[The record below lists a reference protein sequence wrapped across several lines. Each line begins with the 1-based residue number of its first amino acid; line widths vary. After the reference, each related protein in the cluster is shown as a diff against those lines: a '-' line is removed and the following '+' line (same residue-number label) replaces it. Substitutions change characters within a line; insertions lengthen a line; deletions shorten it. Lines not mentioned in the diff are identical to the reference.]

1 MIATPMSQNNDSLR
15 ASKLERGVG
24 YARGGGTMVMRSDS
38 RGRPGVSRAL
48 SQIATAKGERPS
60 RSAPRSPMFPGAV
73 PLPRDMT
80 QTRPR
85 MVLRVRCP
93 IVNGSWPT
101 SLPSRTGGEPSPSA
115 SNGATVAP

>member
-1 MIATPMSQNNDSLR
+1 MIATPLSQNNDSLH
-15 ASKLERGVG
+15 ASMSKRGVDR
-24 YARGGGTMVMRSDS
+24 AGGGGSMPMRC
-38 RGRPGVSRAL
+38 VEQERAGL
-48 SQIATAKGERPS
+48 PDDLPQSAMAKGERPS

-73 PLPRDMT
+73 PLPRDIT

-115 SNGATVAP
+115 SNGVTVAP